1 MTRSDITLDEYLSE
15 LRADAKEYNRRFLQ
29 TKEVE
34 TSGEVKQRGLC
45 KRSFPRYYVDVPEKE
60 KGEMCF
66 GKVTDSSDYKPAF
79 YTDYRRSWEQ
89 HFKVRIPTGYHVHH
103 KDKDRTNNN
112 PVNLLC
118 LPIEEHIK
126 IHEINGDD
134 RAVKMLRMM

>member
-66 GKVTDSSDYKPAF
+66 GKVTDSFVTYVPSSC
-79 YTDYRRSWEQ
+79 TSRQIRGIRQ
-89 HFKVRIPTGYHVHH
+89 
-103 KDKDRTNNN
+103 
-112 PVNLLC
+112 
-118 LPIEEHIK
+118 
-126 IHEINGDD
+126 
-134 RAVKMLRMM
+134 